1 MIYYVYNCIYINLIR
16 SFLFLSLRNKNEVL
30 LLRCKFVNIMFK
42 QVISCTFLNGI
53 FFGCWSLWMYKIL
66 FKTISLFFLYLN

>member
-16 SFLFLSLRNKNEVL
+16 SFLFRSLRNKTEVL
-30 LLRCKFVNIMFK
+30 LLGCKFVNIMFK

-53 FFGCWSLWMYKIL
+53 FFGS
-66 FKTISLFFLYLN
+66 

>member
-16 SFLFLSLRNKNEVL
+16 SFLFRSLRNKNEVL
-30 LLRCKFVNIMFK
+30 LLGLGCKFVNIIFQ

-53 FFGCWSLWMYKIL
+53 FFGS
-66 FKTISLFFLYLN
+66 

>member
-16 SFLFLSLRNKNEVL
+16 SFLFRSLRNKNEVL

-53 FFGCWSLWMYKIL
+53 FFGC
-66 FKTISLFFLYLN
+66 